1 MESAEAPE
9 QVRNRPTILGVM
21 SAGHGVAHLYDQG
34 FPVLMPTIASYFG
47 LSSFQ
52 VSVLLALRFTGFG
65 VVNIGGGLVVDMLKR
80 HWGGMLVGCMV
91 SASLFFALVGSAPN
105 YLVLLIIVPVVNIPG
120 ALWHLPSAA
129 SLSQIFPERRGFALA
144 IHGFGANLGNLI
156 GPLTAAFLLE
166 RLGSW
171 RGVMFIYVGPALIM
185 GVLVWMFLRD
195 VGNIGDVESRSLRRQ
210 LRESAQILRSPVV
223 LLLVGSAMLRGIGLD
238 ALFAWSPFY
247 LEETLDK
254 SHLDAGFHYALLT
267 GMGIASTPALGY
279 LSDRFGR
286 KIVLV
291 PGFAIAAGL
300 SFITVGAG
308 GGLWL
313 TLVSGGHGPVQL
325 RAPPDSAGGGAGR
338 GGTRD
343 RGDGGGSDLR
353 SERDTGSGVAVPC
366 VPGDRELRRI
376 RVGVL
381 LLGDTDAGGGGADN
395 DRADASEGVKWKILR
410 SLGSGNGNFQRTDR
424 NWRRQP

>member
-1 MESAEAPE
+1 M
-9 QVRNRPTILGVM
+9 
-21 SAGHGVAHLYDQG
+21 
-34 FPVLMPTIASYFG
+34 
-47 LSSFQ
+47 
-52 VSVLLALRFTGFG
+52 
-65 VVNIGGGLVVDMLKR
+65 
-80 HWGGMLVGCMV
+80 
-91 SASLFFALVGSAPN
+91 
-105 YLVLLIIVPVVNIPG
+105 PVVNIPG

-291 PGFAIAAGL
+291 PGFAIAAAL

-313 TLVSGGHGPVQL
+313 TLVLAGTGLFSFALHQIVQAAVL
-325 RAPPDSAGGGAGR
+325 DEVGR
-338 GGTRD
+338 GTEATAVGLIFGLNGYWALCR
-343 RGDGGGSDLR
+343 RSLR
-353 SERDTGSGVAVPC
+353 S
-366 VPGDRELRRI
+366 
-376 RVGVL
+376 
-381 LLGDTDAGGGGADN
+381 
-395 DRADASEGVKWKILR
+395 W
-410 SLGSGNGNFQRTDR
+410 
-424 NWRRQP
+424 

>member
-1 MESAEAPE
+1 MKSAGAQPE

-65 VVNIGGGLVVDMLKR
+65 VVNIGGGLVVDMLKQ

-105 YLVLLIIVPVVNIPG
+105 YLVLLLIVPVVNIPG

-195 VGNIGDVESRSLRRQ
+195 VGRIGDVESRGLRTQ
-210 LRESAQILRSPVV
+210 LRDSMQLVRSPVV

-291 PGFAIAAGL
+291 PGFALAAAL
-300 SFITVGAG
+300 SFVTVGAG

-313 TLVSGGHGPVQL
+313 TLVLAGTGLFSFALHQIVQAAVL
-325 RAPPDSAGGGAGR
+325 DEVGR
-338 GGTRD
+338 GTEATAVGLIF
-343 RGDGGGSDLR
+343 GLNGILGAVSPFLAFLVIENFGGYGSVYYY
-353 SERDTGSGVAVPC
+353 SGILTLVA
-366 VPGDRELRRI
+366 
-376 RVGVL
+376 GVL
-381 LLGDTDAGGGGADN
+381 IMVAPM
-395 DRADASEGVKWKILR
+395 
-410 SLGSGNGNFQRTDR
+410 
-424 NWRRQP
+424 RRRG

>member
-1 MESAEAPE
+1 
-9 QVRNRPTILGVM
+9 
-21 SAGHGVAHLYDQG
+21 
-34 FPVLMPTIASYFG
+34 MPTIASYFG

-80 HWGGMLVGCMV
+80 RWGEMLTGCMI

-105 YLVLLIIVPVVNIPG
+105 YIVLLLIVPVVNIPG

-171 RGVMFIYVGPALIM
+171 RGVMFIYVAPALVM
-185 GVLVWMFLRD
+185 GIVVWIFLRN
-195 VGNIGDVESRSLRRQ
+195 VGKIGEVENRGLRTQ
-210 LRESAQILRSPVV
+210 LRESAMLARNPAVI
-223 LLLVGSAMLRGIGLD
+223 LLVSAAMLRGVGLD

-247 LEETLDK
+247 LEDTLDK
-254 SHLDAGFHYALLT
+254 GHLDAGFHYALLT
-267 GMGIASTPALGY
+267 GMGIVSTPALGW

-286 KIVLV
+286 KFVLV
-291 PGFAIAAGL
+291 PGFALAGGL
-300 SFITVGAG
+300 SLITVWAG

-313 TLVSGGHGPVQL
+313 TLVLAGSGLFSFGLHQIVQAAVL
-325 RAPPDSAGGGAGR
+325 DEVGR
-338 GGTRD
+338 GTEATAVGLIFGLNGILGAVSPFLAFLVIENFGGYGSVYYYAGILTLLSGALILVAPMGR
-343 RGDGGGSDLR
+343 RG
-353 SERDTGSGVAVPC
+353 
-366 VPGDRELRRI
+366 
-376 RVGVL
+376 
-381 LLGDTDAGGGGADN
+381 
-395 DRADASEGVKWKILR
+395 
-410 SLGSGNGNFQRTDR
+410 
-424 NWRRQP
+424 

>member
-1 MESAEAPE
+1 MDSAGSASER
-9 QVRNRPTILGVM
+9 VGNRQTILGVM

-52 VSVLLALRFTGFG
+52 VSILLALRFTGFG

-105 YLVLLIIVPVVNIPG
+105 YLVLLLIATVVNIPG

-171 RGVMFIYVGPALIM
+171 RGVMFIYVVPALLM
-185 GVLVWMFLRD
+185 GVVVWMFLRN
-195 VGNIGDVESRSLRRQ
+195 VGMIGGVETRGLRTQ
-210 LRESAQILRSPVV
+210 LRESARIVRNPAV
-223 LLLVGSAMLRGIGLD
+223 LLIVGAAMLRGVGLD

-254 SHLDAGFHYALLT
+254 GHLDAGFHYALLT
-267 GMGIASTPALGY
+267 GMGIVSTPALGY

-286 KIVLV
+286 KLVLV
-291 PGFAIAAGL
+291 PGFAIAAAL
-300 SFITVGAG
+300 SLITV
-308 GGLWL
+308 
-313 TLVSGGHGPVQL
+313 
-325 RAPPDSAGGGAGR
+325 SAGGGVWLTLTLAGTGLFSFALHQIAQAAVLDEVGR
-338 GGTRD
+338 GTEATAVGLIF
-343 RGDGGGSDLR
+343 GLNGILGAASPFIAFLVIENFGGYGAVYYY
-353 SERDTGSGVAVPC
+353 SGVLTLV
-366 VPGDRELRRI
+366 
-376 RVGVL
+376 
-381 LLGDTDAGGGGADN
+381 AGAM
-395 DRADASEGVKWKILR
+395 ILVAPMR
-410 SLGSGNGNFQRTDR
+410 KG
-424 NWRRQP
+424 P